1 MGGQG
6 SPVWE
11 RSRAPLSLSQGLPQ
25 VGWGGSGVCHLTA
38 LGQGKATA
46 QKEHDIPRH
55 LLFITIFQ
63 LRRAGG
69 AFSFSGFPTPQAEE
83 DGSPRANRL
92 SSPSLPRSVR
102 VGPYQS
108 LTHGREGPSVPQHHD
123 FVPESLCPW
132 QITPASLGL
141 VYSCRVRSK
150 GRHMPEGGVCPEALL
165 CPRPGAY
172 LVPESALGSWR
183 AR

>member
-11 RSRAPLSLSQGLPQ
+11 RIRAPLSLSQGLPQ
-25 VGWGGSGVCHLTA
+25 VGGGGGGVCHLTA

-55 LLFITIFQ
+55 LLFNYFPVEEGRRGLQ
-63 LRRAGG
+63 LPW
-69 AFSFSGFPTPQAEE
+69 FFY
-83 DGSPRANRL
+83 
-92 SSPSLPRSVR
+92 SPSRRGWVTKSQQAFLPFPSPLCT
-102 VGPYQS
+102 GLYQS
-108 LTHGREGPSVPQHHD
+108 LMHVREGPSVLQHHD

-132 QITPASLGL
+132 QITPTSLGL
-141 VYSCRVRSK
+141 VYSCRVWSK
-150 GRHMPEGGVCPEALL
+150 GRRMPEGGVCPEALP

-183 AR
+183 A